1 MNNKNLGRGLSAFLD
16 IDNMQPTAV
25 NVTNGGKSIL
35 NINVEDVVKNPF
47 QPRQVFDEENLASL
61 AESIRRKGVLQPI
74 LVVRLDN
81 GKYQLVAGERR
92 LRGTKMAG
100 LTEIP
105 AIITDMKAEDQLEV
119 AILENIQREDLNP
132 IDEAE
137 AYHQLIGEF
146 RHTQEELSEI
156 LGKSRSHITNILRLL
171 SLPEDVKSLVR
182 NGKLTFGHARTL
194 VGSADASQLAR
205 QIIDQALSVRE
216 TENIMKNVKNRSPNG
231 TNLSTKKKHDINPE
245 IANAAG
251 QIAALVG
258 LEVRIKLKN
267 YGGTIEIDFK
277 NFEELDA
284 LFQKLNRLSER

>member
-1 MNNKNLGRGLSAFLD
+1 MSNKSLGRGLSAFLD
-16 IDNMQPTAV
+16 MDNTQSSVTV
-25 NVTNGGKSIL
+25 VTNDGKSVI
-35 NINVEDVVKNPF
+35 NINVEDIVRNPF

-61 AESIRRKGVLQPI
+61 AESVKRKGVLQPI

-92 LRGTKMAG
+92 LRATKMAG
-100 LTEIP
+100 LAEIP

-137 AYHQLIGEF
+137 AYRRLIDEF
-146 RHTQEELSEI
+146 RRTQEELSEI

-182 NGKLTFGHARTL
+182 AGRLSFGHARTL
-194 VGSADASQLAR
+194 VGSAEASRLAK
-205 QIIDQALSVRE
+205 QILDQGLSVRE
-216 TENIMKNVKNRSPNG
+216 TENIVKNVKIGRSYAVNS
-231 TNLSTKKKHDINPE
+231 NEKKNHALDPE
-245 IANAAG
+245 ILNVAG
-251 QIAALVG
+251 QISALVG
-258 LEVRIKLKN
+258 LNVRIKLKN
-267 YGGTIEIDFK
+267 SGGVVEMDFK

-284 LFQKLNRLSER
+284 LFQKLNRLS